1 MLTKAQKKR
10 KEKIKNRLMLCLK
23 ISAVLAAAVLGIIF
37 ARDNL
42 KREELPDYDEFV
54 INAADRDYMH
64 SEAEKNS
71 MKSDFID
78 NSDALSDAAKE
89 KSKDKSDKVISQE
102 EKSRKTSEYSDEKK
116 LSGDRKASE
125 NDELNGD
132 MKSHYSDDG
141 KLNINLA
148 SVEELCTL
156 KGIGIKKA
164 EAIIRYRELNGGF
177 GSILE
182 IMNISG
188 IKNGVFDKVKD
199 YITAE

>member
-1 MLTKAQKKR
+1 MR
-10 KEKIKNRLMLCLK
+10 
-23 ISAVLAAAVLGIIF
+23 II
-37 ARDNL
+37 
-42 KREELPDYDEFV
+42 
-54 INAADRDYMH
+54 
-64 SEAEKNS
+64 
-71 MKSDFID
+71 
-78 NSDALSDAAKE
+78 KE
-89 KSKDKSDKVISQE
+89 KSNIKSDKVISQE
-102 EKSRKTSEYSDEKK
+102 EKSRKTSEYYDEKK

-141 KLNINLA
+141 RLNINLA

-199 YITAE
+199 YITVE

>member
-1 MLTKAQKKR
+1 
-10 KEKIKNRLMLCLK
+10 
-23 ISAVLAAAVLGIIF
+23 
-37 ARDNL
+37 
-42 KREELPDYDEFV
+42 
-54 INAADRDYMH
+54 
-64 SEAEKNS
+64 
-71 MKSDFID
+71 
-78 NSDALSDAAKE
+78 
-89 KSKDKSDKVISQE
+89 
-102 EKSRKTSEYSDEKK
+102 
-116 LSGDRKASE
+116 
-125 NDELNGD
+125 

-141 KLNINLA
+141 RLNINLA

-199 YITAE
+199 YITVE